1 LPLLSK
7 RALTGTDVYQV
18 DFSWLIMYRGSV
30 CSNSY
35 LPVLGKV
42 AAKILIFSDKN
53 VLAMSKASI
62 FTFI

>member
-1 LPLLSK
+1 
-7 RALTGTDVYQV
+7 
-18 DFSWLIMYRGSV
+18 MYRSSV

-53 VLAMSKASI
+53 VLAMSKAGI